1 MQLFD
6 PGSVAAVAGG
16 SSGIGAAVVRALAA
30 EGVEV
35 IFTYHR
41 GEKAATAL
49 AAEIAQTGGQARAHP
64 LDVTDEAQVRAF
76 FREIRRVS
84 GRLDVFVG
92 NAGSGQDGLLASMPL
107 RQFKDVLEVNV
118 VGTFLCCREA
128 LRVMAAQR
136 SGSMV
141 LVSSIS
147 SFVGREG
154 QANYSAA
161 KGAVSAFT
169 RVLAIEGARYGVR
182 VNSVSPGFVETP
194 MTSNIPE
201 QIVQEEVLIGRMAR
215 PSEIADAIVMT
226 ASERLSYLVGADLI
240 IDGGATISPTN
251 RPRFRSSGRAQVSRT
266 PMNRIP
272 TSQLLADGKA
282 AGRRKERI

>member
-49 AAEIAQTGGQARAHP
+49 AAEIEQTGGQARAHP

-107 RQFKDVLEVNV
+107 RQFRDVLEVNV

-141 LVSSIS
+141 LVSS
-147 SFVGREG
+147 
-154 QANYSAA
+154 
-161 KGAVSAFT
+161 
-169 RVLAIEGARYGVR
+169 IEGARYGVR

-215 PSEIADAIVMT
+215 PDEIADAIVMT

-251 RPRFRSSGRAQVSRT
+251 RPRFRSSGRAQASRT

-272 TSQLLADGKA
+272 SSQLLANGKP